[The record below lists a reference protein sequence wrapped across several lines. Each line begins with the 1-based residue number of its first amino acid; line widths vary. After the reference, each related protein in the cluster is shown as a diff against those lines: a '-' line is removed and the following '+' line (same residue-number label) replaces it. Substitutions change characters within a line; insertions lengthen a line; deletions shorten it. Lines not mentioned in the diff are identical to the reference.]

1 MSDKIKEKMKLYTR
15 MTGSTESASRLV
27 EAESR
32 LEQAEAQRK
41 LAAAMRVRNKQKVA

>member
-1 MSDKIKEKMKLYTR
+1 MCDKIKEKMKIYTR

-32 LEQAEAQRK
+32 LAQAEVMQK
-41 LAAAMRVRNKQKVA
+41 LADALKGNKKRVA